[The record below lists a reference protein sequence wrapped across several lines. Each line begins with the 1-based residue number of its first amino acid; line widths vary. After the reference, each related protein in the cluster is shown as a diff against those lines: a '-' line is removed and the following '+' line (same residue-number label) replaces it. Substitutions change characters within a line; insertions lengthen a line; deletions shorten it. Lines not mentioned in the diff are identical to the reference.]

1 MGWRVADHKDY
12 IDAGGQAE
20 WNDGVLPVFLKS
32 WDEFNGEVV
41 RLLGLGDL
49 IWRGQRSDW
58 PLICP
63 FDRIPRGGN
72 RVDALKEH
80 ANTFLR
86 AIRGRRGSNP
96 QPLPKDKT
104 DAIWA
109 LGQHYGLPTPL
120 LDWTE
125 SPFVA
130 AFFAFQDSNYHVL
143 LNAFIEPM
151 LKRSDDAPP
160 DKWTVENVPCR
171 FVYGLSKDIIRW
183 GPGKDKDTPPD
194 TYFVELVDTV
204 VESDENPRLLS
215 QRGLFTKSLFPGI
228 PIEETVRRCYAG
240 DVTKGVKRIILVK
253 IRIPE
258 FERTKCLR
266 NLNTMNINHAT
277 LFPDLMG
284 AAAYCAMKLEIHNY

>member
-1 MGWRVADHKDY
+1 MGWRVADHSDY
-12 IDAGGQAE
+12 KRDGGQAD
-20 WNDGVLPVFLKS
+20 WDNGVLPVSLKS
-32 WDEFNGEVV
+32 WDEFNKEIA
-41 RLLGLGDL
+41 RLLGLGDF
-49 IWRGQRSDW
+49 IWRGQRLDW
-58 PLICP
+58 PLICQ
-63 FDRIPRGGN
+63 FDRIPRRGN
-72 RVDALKEH
+72 RVNALKDH
-80 ANTFLR
+80 GNTFLR

-96 QPLPKDKT
+96 PPLAKEKT

-130 AFFAFQDSNYHVL
+130 AFFAFQDSHCRTL
-143 LNAFIEPM
+143 LNAVVEPM
-151 LKRSDDAPP
+151 LKMSDDAPP
-160 DKWTVENVPCR
+160 DKWAIENAPCR

-183 GPGKDKDTPPD
+183 GAGKDKESPPD
-194 TYFVELVDTV
+194 AYFVELVDAIS
-204 VESDENPRLLS
+204 ESDENPRLLS

-228 PIEETVRRCYAG
+228 PIEDTVRRCYAD

-258 FERTKCLR
+258 IERAKCLR

-284 AAAYCAMKLEIHNY
+284 AAAYCAMKLEIDDY